1 MGTVTVQTQYG
12 SVNFKIAGDR
22 PTVQERLKIDRV
34 LANPTVFLPPEVVK
48 RGAERRAG
56 MFEGFDYTTGVQD
69 AGLRAALSL
78 AEKPEEEVTQLA
90 RFGLSEGDYT
100 RDPRGRLALTPRG
113 AAKLN
118 IGTDKNIVIDESGF
132 SSSDLADLAGLV
144 PEVGGAIGGA
154 IAGQAAIPVPILG
167 AMVGAAIGG
176 GGGNLVEEAIEAA
189 TGTSKQT
196 AGEILTDTLKEAAI
210 AGAGEGIVGLVAKGF
225 GVALRGAAPRGL
237 SDDQLRTIGESRE
250 MFGITPAAGLAGANA
265 LLARAQA
272 TSEQIFRGSPRT
284 LRNNEAIIRELD
296 NLRAT
301 AGTSD
306 PVELGRVLLEA
317 AKTANTTVTQA
328 EKEAGRAVIRGL
340 EDIANDLGRATK
352 RNQFI
357 DDDLYQAFF
366 NSYKGFEDLAET
378 KFAKI
383 DEAIKDVAGNAEVI
397 PIGNVARQ
405 AQAGLRQFEGSVPS
419 GTIGDTI
426 SMLRGVAAL
435 KPSSSFTQI
444 YNARKSLND
453 FMMSNPGSVT
463 VQTYGAPL
471 LSQIDAVLNASN
483 VENALL
489 SSGRSLD
496 SAGIAK
502 VRSAAQS
509 LGEAREFYRE
519 GMKKFEEI
527 ANVANLSGIRNE
539 IRNGVRV
546 NPANMMDRLVKPNN
560 PELIRRAEEVLRG
573 IEVEGQTFPELKR
586 AIAGEWLRRAMAS
599 SFSDI
604 DPVKFRGTIFRDKL
618 EKLGTTA
625 DELFDYKV
633 GGVPAVEEIRRL
645 ANQMAATSLSKV
657 DESLINAVDQ
667 FTGPFDMG
675 TSVSLLRNV
684 ANAQK
689 EAQEVRASALIQKL
703 NRTGVT
709 EMEAA
714 ELIANSG
721 TKPEAINRLMKYF
734 ADQDQAK
741 QKIRGYYMENL
752 IGDFGDNFLTDP
764 AQLKAFGKRLEGEFS
779 SGKLSALFGDELAER
794 MNKFGRVL
802 VFNSKTVD
810 GGGLV
815 AANVAVSPLQN
826 LGKLAKYSV
835 IGRLLSSDLFY
846 RNLDKQYKAL
856 TAGTSGPQKAAVLGQ
871 LIAQGLSSLIAQTTT
886 QSLDA
891 GITEAAR
898 QGTAMVEN
906 YNQQRQAQ
914 EAQRRAATPV
924 PQVTPGAIP
933 QPMAMPGPRMNAQPN
948 IREQAAQNPAV
959 AASLLGGLGS
969 AALLNR

>member
-1 MGTVTVQTQYG
+1 VGTITVQTQYG

-34 LANPTVFLPPEVVK
+34 LSNPQRFLPSDVIRQGEQ
-48 RGAERRAG
+48 RRSG
-56 MFEGFDYTTGVQD
+56 MFDGFDYETGVQD

-78 AEKPEEEVTQLA
+78 AEKPEEEVAQLA
-90 RFGLSEGDYT
+90 RFGLTEGDYT
-100 RDPRGRLALTPRG
+100 RDPRGRLALTPQG
-113 AAKLN
+113 AGKLN
-118 IGTDKNIVIDESGF
+118 IGTDKNIVIDEKGF
-132 SSSDLADLAGLV
+132 SSYDLADLAGIA
-144 PEVGGAIGGA
+144 PEIAGAVGGALV
-154 IAGQAAIPVPILG
+154 GQATIPVPILG
-167 AMVGAAIGG
+167 AVIGAAVGG
-176 GGGNLVEEAIEAA
+176 GGGNLAEEAIEAA
-189 TGTSKQT
+189 TGASKQT
-196 AGEILTDTLKEAAI
+196 AGEVLTDTLKEAAI
-210 AGAGEGIVGLVAKGF
+210 AGAGEGIVGLVARGF
-225 GVALRGAAPRGL
+225 GVVIRGAAPRGL
-237 SDDQLRTIGESRE
+237 SDDQLRTIGESRQ

-284 LRNNEAIIRELD
+284 IRNNEAILRELD
-296 NLRAT
+296 NLRTT

-306 PVELGRVLLEA
+306 PVELGRILMEA
-317 AKTANTTVTQA
+317 AKTANTTVMQA
-328 EKEAGRAVIRGL
+328 EKDAGIAVIRGL
-340 EDIANDLGRATK
+340 EEIANDLGRATK

-366 NSYKGFEDLAET
+366 NSYRGFEDLAET

-383 DEAIKDVAGNAEVI
+383 DEAIRDVAGNAEVI
-397 PIGNVARQ
+397 PIGSVARQ
-405 AQAGLRQFEGSVPS
+405 AQANLRQFEGSVPT
-419 GTIGDTI
+419 GTIGDTMT
-426 SMLRGVAAL
+426 MLRGVASL
-435 KPSSSFTQI
+435 KPNSSFTQI

-453 FMMSNPGSVT
+453 FMMSNPGSET
-463 VQTYGAPL
+463 VQRVGSPL

-509 LGEAREFYRE
+509 LGEARTFYRE

-560 PELIRRAEEVLRG
+560 PELLRRAEEVLKG
-573 IEVEGQTFPELKR
+573 VEVDGQTFSELKR
-586 AIAGEWLRRAMAS
+586 AVAGEWLRRAMAT
-599 SFSDI
+599 SFSET
-604 DPVKFRGTIFRDKL
+604 DPAKFRGTIFRDKL

-675 TSVSLLRNV
+675 QSINLLRNV
-684 ANAQK
+684 ANAQR
-689 EAQEVRASALIQKL
+689 EAQQVRATTLIQKL
-703 NRTGVT
+703 SRTGIT

-734 ADQDQAK
+734 ADQEQAK

-764 AQLKAFGKRLEGEFS
+764 AQLKAFGKRLENEYS
-779 SGKLSALFGDELAER
+779 SGKLEAIFDKALAER

-826 LGKLAKYSV
+826 LGKLAKYGL
-835 IGRLLSSDLFY
+835 IGRLLSSDVFY
-846 RNLDKQYKAL
+846 ENLDDQYKAL
-856 TAGTSGPQKAAVLGQ
+856 TAGASGSEKAAVLGQ
-871 LIAQGLSSLIAQTTT
+871 LIAQGLSSFIAQTSG

-898 QGTAMVEN
+898 QGTALAEA
-906 YNQQRQAQ
+906 YSQQRQAQ
-914 EAQRRAATPV
+914 EAQRRASTPV
-924 PQVTPGAIP
+924 PQVMPGAIP
-933 QPMAMPGPRMNAQPN
+933 QPMAAFGPRMNAQPN
-948 IREQAAQNPAV
+948 IRERAAQNPAV